1 MLWYLGQVKRLLDNF
16 HSFTLE
22 QIPQSRNSH
31 TNSLATLAT
40 TIREKILRIILMED
54 LATPAYDKQIP
65 VGWNFA

>member
-1 MLWYLGQVKRLLDNF
+1 MLWYLGQVKRLLDNL

-22 QIPQSRNSH
+22 QIPRSRNSH

-40 TIREKILRIILMED
+40 TIREKILRILLMED

>member
-1 MLWYLGQVKRLLDNF
+1 MGQVKRLLDNF

-22 QIPQSRNSH
+22 QIPRSRNFH

-40 TIREKILRIILMED
+40 TIREKILRIILVED
-54 LATPAYDKQIP
+54 LATPTYDKQIP